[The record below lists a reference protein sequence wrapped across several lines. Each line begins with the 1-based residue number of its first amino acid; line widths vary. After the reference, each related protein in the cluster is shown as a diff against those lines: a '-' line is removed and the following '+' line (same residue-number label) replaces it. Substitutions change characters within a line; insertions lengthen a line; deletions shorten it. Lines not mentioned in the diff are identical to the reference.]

1 MTRTPYA
8 APPRRVDHWTMA
20 LGIIGALGLA
30 VGLVAG
36 TLTGWILRA
45 VAIEKG
51 W

>member
-20 LGIIGALGLA
+20 LGIIGALGL
-30 VGLVAG
+30 VAG
-36 TLTGWILRA
+36 TLTGWLLKA

>member
-1 MTRTPYA
+1 MTRTPYT

-20 LGIIGALGLA
+20 LGIVGALGLA

-36 TLTGWILRA
+36 VVGGWMARA
-45 VAIEKG
+45 VAAEKD

>member
-30 VGLVAG
+30 VGLF
-36 TLTGWILRA
+36 LGWELKA
-45 VAIEKG
+45 VAKEKG

>member
-20 LGIIGALGLA
+20 LGIIGALGLV
-30 VGLVAG
+30 VGLAAG
-36 TLTGWILRA
+36 TFLGWCLKA